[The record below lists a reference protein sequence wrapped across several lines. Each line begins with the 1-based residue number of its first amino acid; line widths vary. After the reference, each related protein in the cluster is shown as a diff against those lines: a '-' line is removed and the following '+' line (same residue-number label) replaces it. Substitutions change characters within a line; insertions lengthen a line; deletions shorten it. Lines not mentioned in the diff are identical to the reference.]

1 MEGRKREAGEKGSV
15 SFLLLSFLF
24 SLCSSST
31 YKVISTGYNTRSGA
45 GWGAGGGDR

>member
-15 SFLLLSFLF
+15 SFLLLLSFLF

-31 YKVISTGYNTRSGA
+31 YKVIGTGYNMRSGT
-45 GWGAGGGDR
+45 GWGVCGGG